1 MNYKTRFEEVNTHR
15 VQQGQERQRKAPSNL
30 FGKSVDRGT
39 SITENK
45 YCRDNKRLWNTMIG
59 HVRKE
64 HNTYKQKDR
73 KSSPV
78 SGNFWMHINFIQ
90 KIHTFLVQRGA
101 GKLDYI
107 TKKKKINVCLD
118 FSEWI
123 EPRTFFLHYF
133 LCMCVSL
140 FKQINIVIDIVG
152 R

>member
-15 VQQGQERQRKAPSNL
+15 VQQRQEKQRKAPSNL

-107 TKKKKINVCLD
+107 TKKKKLMFAQILVSGLNQELFFYITFCACVCLYLN
-118 FSEWI
+118 
-123 EPRTFFLHYF
+123 R
-133 LCMCVSL
+133 
-140 FKQINIVIDIVG
+140 
-152 R
+152 